1 MRALRPPFTQYLVAD
16 RYVVTFAAV
25 TTDDD
30 ETATRLV
37 RIEDRGDG

>member
-1 MRALRPPFTQYLVAD
+1 MRALRAPFTQYLVAD

-25 TTDDD
+25 TTESD

-37 RIEDRGDG
+37 RIEDRGEG